1 MATSGLIRHSGS
13 KLRREVVLSHHI
25 HASMSL
31 GMTPCLQMG
40 CSMATLEVHDPN
52 PTFDTIFLGTTS
64 TSSTASS
71 SLPSDGNM
79 GSTSRLRKSVLSR
92 SPISTGGETC
102 HKRMP
107 PPMMKTPHTNSN
119 RRPTREVGE
128 PRDFR
133 IPRTFLTPPY
143 TTSVLWWISIAFC
156 ISPLRLYI
164 RANQP

>member
-1 MATSGLIRHSGS
+1 MAISGLIKNSCS
-13 KLRREVVLSHHI
+13 KLRREIDVSHHI

-31 GMTPCLQMG
+31 GMTPCPQMG
-40 CSMATLEVHDPN
+40 WSMATLEVHDPN
-52 PTFDTIFLGTTS
+52 PTFDTIFLVTTS

-71 SLPSDGNM
+71 LPPDGNM
-79 GSTSRLRKSVLSR
+79 GSISRLRKSVLSR

-107 PPMMKTPHTNSN
+107 PPMMKNPHTNRN

-143 TTSVLWWISIAFC
+143 TTSVHWWISIAFC
-156 ISPLRLYI
+156 EPTPPLHS
-164 RANQP
+164 